1 RVKAGEFSPVE
12 LAGGDT
18 VVDVAELAQ
27 ALVDRDRAGGEHA
40 PRPRIAQ
47 EPAREVDV
55 VHRAVEKNPAAG
67 GREAD
72 EKSRRI
78 VHIEILRAHQERRAY
93 QPRLDLVVGIAIAG
107 IEAAAVADR
116 HLELGPPQSLPLHA
130 LAVGHLQR
138 QRLFAEHVL
147 ARLQALDDLR
157 GMQRRRRDQEYRFD
171 FRVGQHRR
179 VFGVAARDAEL
190 LLRPGELFGDG
201 AAGGDQ
207 VRARRALREI
217 LGVAAAQATQARDAD
232 AQAAPGV
239 GRWTHSSMIRR
250 SRHDRVAASAS
261 SSALTPSAIVVL
273 TGSPPATAS
282 MKCVISLAYATR

>member
-1 RVKAGEFSPVE
+1 M
-12 LAGGDT
+12 
-18 VVDVAELAQ
+18 
-27 ALVDRDRAGGEHA
+27 
-40 PRPRIAQ
+40 
-47 EPAREVDV
+47 
-55 VHRAVEKNPAAG
+55 HRAVEKNPAAG

-78 VHIEILRAHQERRAY
+78 VHVEILRAHQERRAY
-93 QPRLDLVVGIAIAG
+93 QPRLDLVVRIAIAG
-107 IEAAAVADR
+107 IEAASVADH

-157 GMQRRRRDQEYRFD
+157 GMQRRRRDQEHRID

-179 VFGVAARDAEL
+179 VVGVAARDAEL

-207 VRARRALREI
+207 LGARHALREI

-232 AQAAPGV
+232 AQAASGI

-250 SRHDRVAASAS
+250 SRHERVAASAS

-273 TGSPPATAS
+273 TGLPPATAS